1 MYFFLLAPPLRQL
14 NHFISRPIW
23 RRNRFFCPR
32 YTNYRWP
39 FYRRRSFNFFY
50 FFAKAQRAFRDF
62 GNTLEDCRE
71 VETRSGNFCTTHPS
85 KELFE
90 FRRPVSGICN
100 NLLPG
105 KATVGAADTQVA
117 RLVRKNC

>member
-1 MYFFLLAPPLRQL
+1 MLARSFRRF
-14 NHFISRPIW
+14 NRFIYGPIW
-23 RRNRFFCPR
+23 RPNRFFRPR
-32 YTNYRWP
+32 FNNYRP
-39 FYRRRSFNFFY
+39 PFNFFD
-50 FFAKAQRAFRDF
+50 FFVKAQSAFRNF
-62 GNTLEDCRE
+62 GDTLEDCRE
-71 VETRSGNFCTTHPS
+71 VEARSKNFCTTHPS

-117 RLVRKNC
+117 RLVRKYC

>member
-1 MYFFLLAPPLRQL
+1 MLVRGRLFPRFNLFNRRFRRPKQYIRTQFDDFRLPSFPRKRFNFLLP
-14 NHFISRPIW
+14 FF
-23 RRNRFFCPR
+23 RN
-32 YTNYRWP
+32 
-39 FYRRRSFNFFY
+39 
-50 FFAKAQRAFRDF
+50 F
-62 GNTLEDCRE
+62 GDTLEDCRE
-71 VETRSGNFCTTHPS
+71 VERRDINFCSKHPS

-117 RLVRKNC
+117 RLVRKYC